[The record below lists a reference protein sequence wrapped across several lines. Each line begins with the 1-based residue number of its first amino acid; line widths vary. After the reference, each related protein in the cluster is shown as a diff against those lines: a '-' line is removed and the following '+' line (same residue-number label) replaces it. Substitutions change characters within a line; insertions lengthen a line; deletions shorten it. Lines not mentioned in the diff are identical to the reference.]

1 MGVDAMLT
9 RLADKF
15 YMTRGERA
23 YGLGYVVVILLTA
36 IVTIAMM
43 AGLEAPYTLELAPTT
58 FVYWVGIS
66 GAISGGVALYFA
78 RGWMGNTGM
87 LGIARAV
94 VGSIAVAIIA
104 AIIAGTLTVPF
115 AGTIYAPLVLVSA
128 FLAKPWLAAIW
139 FAGMF
144 GAHYLMLYLEEERA
158 FGVGRSAGR
167 RATEQ
172 LSALSR
178 ANLYHRD

>member
-1 MGVDAMLT
+1 MFT

-15 YMTRGERA
+15 YPTKGERA
-23 YGLGYVVVILLTA
+23 YGFGFGVVILLTA
-36 IVTIAMM
+36 LMTIVLM
-43 AGLEAPYTLELAPTT
+43 AGLDAPYTLELAPTT
-58 FVYWVGIS
+58 FVYWVGIA

-78 RGWMGNTGM
+78 RGWMGNAGM
-87 LGIARAV
+87 LGVARAV

-115 AGTIYAPLVLVSA
+115 AGTIYAPLVLLSA

-144 GAHYLMLYLEEERA
+144 AAHYLMLYLEEERA
-158 FGVGRSAGR
+158 FGVGRSASR

>member
-1 MGVDAMLT
+1 MFT

-23 YGLGYVVVILLTA
+23 YGLSYVVVILLTA
-36 IVTIAMM
+36 IVSIVVM
-43 AGLEAPYTLELAPTT
+43 AGLEAPYTLELAPTS
-58 FVYWVGIS
+58 FAYWVGIS
-66 GAISGGVALYFA
+66 GAIAGGVALYFA
-78 RGWMGNTGM
+78 RGWMGNAGM
-87 LGIARAV
+87 FGVARAV

-115 AGTIYAPLVLVSA
+115 AGTVYGPVVVLSA
-128 FLAKPWLAAIW
+128 FIAMPWLAVIW
-139 FAGMF
+139 VAGMA
-144 GAHYLMLYLEEERA
+144 GAHFLMLMLEEERA
-158 FGVGRSAGR
+158 FGVGRSANG